1 MDKVLVAGL
10 MPTVTESE
18 KGLMS
23 SEFYNIGKRKQISL
37 GGNNAGKMI
46 SIISAFV
53 TTYKRI
59 CVKVEGFFEGK
70 PFLFII
76 YSQTSNNTEF
86 STTIYEIISKH
97 DKVKIY
103 TKVID
108 GKFNIF
114 IRSLG
119 SSGNTCYI
127 QITHYGAESLNE
139 IGEIY
144 DFDDSFT
151 LL

>member
-1 MDKVLVAGL
+1 MAEL
-10 MPTVTESE
+10 MPVATTTK

-23 SEFYNIGKRKQISL
+23 SDFYNIGKRTQISL
-37 GGNNAGKMI
+37 GSKNAGKLVTI
-46 SIISAFV
+46 LSSDV

-59 CVKVEGFFEGK
+59 CAKVEGFYEGA
-70 PFLFII
+70 PFMLMI
-76 YSQTSNNTEF
+76 YSQSANT
-86 STTIYEIISKH
+86 TTFATAIYKITPKWDRISF
-97 DKVKIY
+97 Y
-103 TKVID
+103 SKVID
-108 GKFNIF
+108 GKFKIF
-114 IRSLG
+114 ARSTG
-119 SSGNTCYI
+119 SSGNPCYV